1 MGESP
6 LIHELLEWASRRTRT
21 YEQTMEA
28 WRSSCPRHTTWEDA
42 LVEGLIE
49 VIDSDGAKPSEV
61 RLTSTGRARLN
72 EIL

>member
-6 LIHELLEWASRRTRT
+6 LIPELLEWVSRHTRT

-61 RLTSTGRARLN
+61 RLTSIGRARLN
-72 EIL
+72 GIL

>member
-6 LIHELLEWASRRTRT
+6 LIPELLEWVSRRRRT

-61 RLTSTGRARLN
+61 RLTSIGRARLN
-72 EIL
+72 GIL